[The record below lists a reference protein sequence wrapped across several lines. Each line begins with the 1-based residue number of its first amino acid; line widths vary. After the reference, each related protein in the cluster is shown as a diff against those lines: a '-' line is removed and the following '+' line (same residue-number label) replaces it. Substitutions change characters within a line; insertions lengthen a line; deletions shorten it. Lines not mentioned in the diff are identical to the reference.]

1 MFNNIAIGNKNDYLP
16 KRSFSDVIVGKRKLS
31 KNYENKIKVEDF
43 KKALEKYN
51 NALKNEK
58 YKYAYIE
65 MKKKCSKAEIAV
77 INNNNLKW
85 LMDTML
91 ELLPDEL
98 RDYIENRLPFIL
110 IHNGRTSLDYSTLGM
125 FLSLIIGTY
134 NSENSI
140 DSIIKE
146 LADYRIKDLDIP
158 DHLEALNDQLLHEM
172 KMVPFFNVQSMDFN
186 VEKDSLMVTTTD
198 KFLPEVALM
207 MNNDQIYIKIPVLYK
222 NMDNLKEKI
231 FSSFKMKG
239 VYSEN
244 K

>member
-1 MFNNIAIGNKNDYLP
+1 MKNINMHI
-16 KRSFSDVIVGKRKLS
+16 
-31 KNYENKIKVEDF
+31 
-43 KKALEKYN
+43 
-51 NALKNEK
+51 
-58 YKYAYIE
+58 
-65 MKKKCSKAEIAV
+65 KKCSKAEIAV

-85 LMDTML
+85 LIDTML

-98 RDYIENRLPFIL
+98 RDYIDNRLPFIL

-158 DHLEALNDQLLHEM
+158 DHLEALTDQLLHEM
-172 KMVPFFNVQSMDFN
+172 KMVPFFNVQIRTDFN

>member
-1 MFNNIAIGNKNDYLP
+1 
-16 KRSFSDVIVGKRKLS
+16 
-31 KNYENKIKVEDF
+31 
-43 KKALEKYN
+43 
-51 NALKNEK
+51 
-58 YKYAYIE
+58 

-77 INNNNLKW
+77 INDNNLKW
-85 LMDTML
+85 LIDTML
-91 ELLPDEL
+91 ELLPDEFC
-98 RDYIENRLPFIL
+98 DYIENRLPFIL

-125 FLSLIIGTY
+125 FLSLIIGIY

-146 LADYRIKDLDIP
+146 LADYRMKDLDIP
-158 DHLEALNDQLLHEM
+158 DHLEALDDQLLDEM
-172 KMVPFFNVQSMDFN
+172 KNVPFFNVQSIRTDFN
-186 VEKDSLMVTTTD
+186 VEKDSLKVTTTD
-198 KFLPEVALM
+198 KFLSEVALM